1 MTILLSLILITAG
14 LMALAMNRAPLIV
27 WSGFAAL
34 VALIATSG
42 AMAGAFNLP
51 GFGFGTAMA
60 FLPAI
65 ILAGLSFSPLRKA
78 VLTKPVFG
86 VVKRILPPVSPTEK
100 EALDAGTV
108 GWDAELFSGQPDWDK
123 LHAILPAEISDE
135 ERAFFD
141 GPTEKLCKML
151 SDWEVRHENRDI
163 PDHIWNFIADS
174 GFFGMLISK
183 EHGGLG
189 ISPQAQSLILGK
201 ISSRS
206 PDVAAVIAVPNS
218 LGPGEL
224 IEHYGTDD
232 QKAHFLPRLAKGV
245 EVPCFALTGP
255 TSGSDA
261 ATMRDI
267 GYVTKGKYKGKEV
280 LGIRVSWDKRYI
292 TMGPKATLLGLAF
305 RLFDPDKLVGDE
317 EDIGITLAMIPTD
330 YDGVNIGRRHLP
342 SGAAFPNGP
351 NWGKDVFIPMD
362 MVIGGQE
369 RLGQG
374 WRMLMNCLSVGRAIS
389 LPASGTSGAKT
400 MLRVTSAYARVRK
413 QFGMPIGQ
421 MEGIEETLARMVES
435 AYITESGRGMTAA
448 MVTGGEKPAVPS
460 AIVKYQTTEY
470 MRRSVA
476 DAMDIHGGRAICDGP
491 SNYLQSSYQMAPVGI
506 TVEGANILT
515 RTLITFAQGSLRC
528 HPYLLA
534 EIAAAESENAAQ
546 GVNEFDA
553 ALRGHVSF
561 VFSNIAGSFFHNV
574 TRGIFASA
582 PNNVGDVKGHY
593 RQLARAA
600 RTFAMVADLT
610 ISLLGGS
617 LKMKQR
623 ISGRLAD
630 ALSEIYLISAMLK
643 RFEDDGRPAEDMN
656 TLQYCIENALYRFD
670 QSIDGVIA
678 NFPITVMRPILRALA
693 FPFGKRPRQAS
704 DDLAKKIV
712 GQVLQP
718 GAYRDRMT
726 MGVFVSNDAEDV
738 TGVLEVAMQKVI
750 AAEAIEKK
758 LDRAVRKGQI
768 RRFHGYDWL
777 ADAQEAGVLTGDEV
791 ATLREMDSL
800 VSRVIAVDHFDP
812 DAVKPNYRSDDAPA
826 AVGLAAE

>member
-1 MTILLSLILITAG
+1 MTFLASIIVIIAGLMTLAMMRASLILWA
-14 LMALAMNRAPLIV
+14 
-27 WSGFAAL
+27 GFAAL
-34 VALIATSG
+34 LALVATSG
-42 AMAGAFNLP
+42 IMAGSFAMP
-51 GFGFGTAMA
+51 GLSFGTIVA

-65 ILAGLSFSPLRKA
+65 ILTGLSFAPLRKA

-123 LHAILPAEISDE
+123 LHAILPAEMSDE
-135 ERAFFD
+135 ERAFFE
-141 GPTEKLCKML
+141 GPTEELCKML
-151 SDWEVRHENRDI
+151 SDWEVRHENRDV
-163 PDHIWNFIADS
+163 PDHIWKFIADN

-305 RLFDPDKLVGDE
+305 RLFDPDKLVGDV
-317 EDIGITLAMIPTD
+317 EDIGITLAMIPTTH
-330 YDGVNIGRRHLP
+330 DGVNIGRRHLP
-342 SGAAFPNGP
+342 NGAAFPNGP
-351 NWGKDVFIPMD
+351 NWGKDVFIPME

-470 MRRSVA
+470 MRRSVS

-534 EIAAAESENAAQ
+534 EIAAAENENAAQ
-546 GVNEFDA
+546 GVTEFDE

-593 RQLARAA
+593 RQLARSA

-610 ISLLGGS
+610 ISLLGGD

-643 RFEDDGRPAEDMN
+643 RFEDDGRPAEDIG

-678 NFPITVMRPILRALA
+678 NFPITVMRPVLRVLA

-718 GAYRDRMT
+718 GAFRDRMT
-726 MGVFVSNDAEDV
+726 MGVFVSHDPEDV

-750 AAEAIEKK
+750 AAEVIEKK
-758 LDRAVRKGQI
+758 LDRAVRKGQV

-777 ADAQEAGVLTGDEV
+777 ADAQEAGVLTGEEV
-791 ATLREMDSL
+791 ATLREMDAL